1 VWDHVACLRRK
12 TQIPLIEHLDSFFL
26 IAFLSAMLLA
36 SPVCA
41 GNISLPPEAVQAMDR
56 IYTNDTDGAI
66 AVARGFQQAEPD
78 HPLGYF
84 LEAEALWWKRYC
96 AACEIKYGM
105 VEAWK
110 RSKEPGDDTYLKV
123 TDKEIS
129 AAEGRLAKS
138 ETAEMHVYAGI
149 GYDLK
154 ARIYALHSENRNVA
168 RVAVKGRAEVLRAL
182 ELDPQMADAT
192 AVLGIYNYYVDTLSP
207 IVKLLRVFMGI
218 PGGSKE
224 NGVKQLQ
231 VGMNQGVLM
240 AIDARF
246 ILARALRQYDQKYEQ
261 ALSVAEPLGNR
272 YPHNP
277 IFLLLLGNL
286 NAELSRNADAARYFR
301 LALESQMLD
310 SVCAGRIRAIANS
323 FLTILD
329 QDSSFEPA
337 VPERALAPA
346 VVSMPEASPGLLGV
360 ELLDCRRCAPETILP
375 SKTQK
380 MLCAR
385 VVQ

>member
-1 VWDHVACLRRK
+1 MHDQFAVEDKVSDNVSLGERIK
-12 TQIPLIEHLDSFFL
+12 IPGQVNGLPKRHGGPLVFAASLFAL
-26 IAFLSAMLLA
+26 LLA
-36 SPVCA
+36 SPLSA
-41 GNISLPPEAVQAMDR
+41 ANISLPPEAIQAMDR
-56 IYTNDTDGAI
+56 IYADDPEAAI
-66 AVARGFQQAEPD
+66 PIARSIEQTQPD

-110 RSKEPGDDTYLKV
+110 QSKEPEDEAYLRI
-123 TDKEIS
+123 TDKEIR

-149 GYDLK
+149 GYDLE
-154 ARIYALHSENRNVA
+154 ARIYALRSENRNVA
-168 RVAVKGRAEVLRAL
+168 RVGVKGRAEMLRAL
-182 ELDPQMADAT
+182 ELDPHMADAS

-224 NGVKQLQ
+224 TGVKQLR

-240 AIDARF
+240 AVDARF

-261 ALSVAEPLGNR
+261 ALSVAEPLGVR
-272 YPHNP
+272 YPRNP

-286 NAELSRNADAARYFR
+286 NAELGRNANAAKYFR
-301 LALESQMLD
+301 SALQSPALD
-310 SVCAGRIRAIANS
+310 SVCAGRVQDIANS
-323 FLTILD
+323 FLLSLQPT
-329 QDSSFEPA
+329 
-337 VPERALAPA
+337 
-346 VVSMPEASPGLLGV
+346 GV
-360 ELLDCRRCAPETILP
+360 AHEN
-375 SKTQK
+375 
-380 MLCAR
+380 
-385 VVQ
+385 